1 MVFKSIVGVTL
12 MLILSTTAMA
22 DWKAVSGNERNLYWL
37 LEKKTGKL
45 LITRSDR
52 GTTQECL
59 HNLGQSVSNSY
70 DIIEGFG
77 RPSTVLVINTID
89 ARYVPCELRGQGAT
103 DCSCGQEATFH
114 QGGQRVPSPPV
125 TPSPPVIR

>member
-1 MVFKSIVGVTL
+1 MVFKSIIGATL

-37 LEKKTGKL
+37 LEKETGKL

-59 HNLGQSVSNSY
+59 HNLGQSGSNSY

-77 RPSTVLVINTID
+77 RPSSVLVINTID
-89 ARYVPCELRGQGAT
+89 ARYVPCESRGQEAT
-103 DCSCGQEATFH
+103 NCSCGQEATFH
-114 QGGQRVPSPPV
+114 QGRQQVPSAPI
-125 TPSPPVIR
+125 PSAPTIIQ